1 MIWQQVILLAIIGA
15 LIGWMTN
22 VLAIKLLFR
31 PLKPIRIL
39 GDKIVLQGL
48 IPKRKEEIAKSIG
61 HTVETELL
69 SIDDMVEKFLE
80 GENKKDIID
89 MMRDKLLP
97 IIENKMPPILPK
109 AIKNVIL
116 EYVWDIFDKEGEG
129 ILDSILDNA
138 VTKINETVSIS
149 ELVTERINAYDLDK
163 IEELIL
169 IIAKNELK
177 HIEYLGGLIGFVI
190 GLIQGIVILNFM

>member
-116 EYVWDIFDKEGEG
+116 EYVWDIFDKEGES